1 MIKKILV
8 MGEHTIDK
16 NQESALRKILGMKPE
31 DKFELEIINVPINH
45 IITHEEVKQYKLVI
59 STQSNPIVL
68 RRVNTILKKNGVTLI
83 KPFKNN
89 EGVLTHFMKIDDVV
103 VDYKYELVKLNDN
116 SENKQEMKKP
126 FKKEYQNKKPNVDRN
141 RKPKVDQNRKPN
153 KNMSKRPKVD
163 QNKMDQNRKPNK
175 FSNNKKSK

>member
-8 MGEHTIDK
+8 MGEHTIDN
-16 NQESALRKILGMKPE
+16 NQESALRKILRIKPE
-31 DKFELEIINVPINH
+31 DKFEMEIINVPLNH
-45 IITHEEVKQYKLVI
+45 IITHEEVKQYSLVL

-89 EGVLTHFMKIDDVV
+89 DGVLTHFMKIDDVI
-103 VDYKYELVKLNDN
+103 VDYKYELVRLNDN

-126 FKKEYQNKKPNVDRN
+126 FKKVHQNRKPNIDRN
-141 RKPKVDQNRKPN
+141 RKSNNDQNRKPN
-153 KNMSKRPKVD
+153 KNISKRPKVD
-163 QNKMDQNRKPNK
+163 QNKNGQNRKPNK

>member
-8 MGEHTIDK
+8 MGEHKIDS
-16 NQESALRKILGMKPE
+16 NQKSALRKILGMNPE
-31 DKFELEIINVPINH
+31 DKFELEIINVPLNH
-45 IITHEEVKQYKLVI
+45 IITHEEAKQYSLVL

-89 EGVLTHFMKIDDVV
+89 EGVLTHFMKIEDVV
-103 VDYKYELVKLNDN
+103 VDYKYELVKLNNN
-116 SENKQEMKKP
+116 SENNQKMKKP
-126 FKKEYQNKKPNVDRN
+126 FNKVYQN
-141 RKPKVDQNRKPN
+141 RKPKVDQTRKPN
-153 KNMSKRPKVD
+153 KNISKRPKVD
-163 QNKMDQNRKPNK
+163 QNKIDQNRKPNK

>member
-8 MGEHTIDK
+8 MGEHNID
-16 NQESALRKILGMKPE
+16 NTQESALRKILGMKPE

-45 IITHEEVKQYKLVI
+45 IITHEEVKQYDLVI

-89 EGVLTHFMKIDDVV
+89 EGVLTHFMKIDDVI
-103 VDYKYELVKLNDN
+103 VDYKYELVKLNGD
-116 SENKQEMKKP
+116 SENKQVTKKP
-126 FKKEYQNKKPNVDRN
+126 FKKVHQNKKPNVDRN
-141 RKPKVDQNRKPN
+141 IKSNNYQNRKPNKNVSKRPKVDQNRKPN
-153 KNMSKRPKVD
+153 K
-163 QNKMDQNRKPNK
+163 
-175 FSNNKKSK
+175 FNNDKKSK